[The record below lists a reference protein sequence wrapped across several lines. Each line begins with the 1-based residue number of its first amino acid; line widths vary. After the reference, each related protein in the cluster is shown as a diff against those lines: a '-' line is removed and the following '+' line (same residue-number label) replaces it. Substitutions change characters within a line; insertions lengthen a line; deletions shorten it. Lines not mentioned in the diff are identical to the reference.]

1 MRRIAPMLLA
11 AALAL
16 SMSAFAPAVGETADA
31 SGSEEQTATG
41 ETAEEE
47 TESTVLTPDPIDV
60 TMYMHGEGD
69 RYVDETSYELAG
81 PPKTMDREEPTE
93 SDFDS
98 MQLLN
103 YAAGPNPNCAGN
115 SLFPVWTGFL
125 GEGTMVGE
133 ATVTLH
139 VMGSTGGDVTVN
151 VWADVTGQACN
162 DDFPTPDATADVTLP
177 QGDGNVEVTLPTD
190 GLDPDFSIMVQV
202 QPAASG
208 PLSFNPTT
216 QARVLYDGADVQ
228 TSIALTCQPDDV
240 VLQDGQTEEEAL
252 EGADCLPF

>member
-16 SMSAFAPAVGETADA
+16 SMSAFSPAVSETADTSGDEA
-31 SGSEEQTATG
+31 SFTTDTTETTEEP
-41 ETAEEE
+41 
-47 TESTVLTPDPIDV
+47 TVLTPDPVDV

-81 PPKTMDREEPTE
+81 PPKTMDREEPTG

-103 YAAGPNPNCAGN
+103 YALGPNPNCAGN

-139 VMGSTGGDVTVN
+139 VLGSTGGDVTVN

-162 DDFPTPDATADVTLP
+162 DSYPTPDATADVTLP
-177 QGDGNVEVTLPTD
+177 PGDGSVEVTLPTD

-202 QPAASG
+202 QPTPSDT
-208 PLSFNPTT
+208 PLAHTPTT